1 MPNAPSRAD
10 PARADGPASPS
21 AWLPLGLSLGL
32 VSGVGELVF
41 LGLRKVV
48 LGHWLRLG
56 PHTLWM
62 VPLVQVILATSLAAG
77 LAALQ
82 HRWGGRRLP
91 IVGAALLF
99 FLASLPFAVGQPWI
113 DKRAALVLTA
123 GIATQIGRSGIL
135 WRPVVQRWS
144 PRLFGVLTA
153 VVILVSGGA
162 LLVAAVRERRLIGRL
177 GPAAG
182 DAPNVLLLILD
193 TVRAASM
200 GLYGYEH
207 DTSPNLARTAG
218 EGVRFDWAF
227 APSPWTLPSH
237 ASFFT
242 GRWPHEL
249 SADWATPLDR
259 RDPTVAE
266 AFSRAGYA
274 TGGFAANYSY
284 LMRESGLARGFH
296 RWQPFPAS
304 LAEVIVSSS
313 VGQWIATSR
322 PLRRLVGSQE
332 VLGRKSARAV
342 NGEFVDWLDRLPEGR
357 PFFGVLNYYD
367 AHEPYLPPA
376 SFRDRFGKGAIP
388 VHPGTFFAPRY
399 VLLPPGERRSQDP
412 RVRAAHRAA
421 YDGAIAYL
429 DAEIARLLGDLAH
442 RGILE
447 HTIVVVTSDHG
458 EGMGERDRFVHGTD
472 LYSPTVRVPLL
483 IRFPAR
489 IAPGQV
495 VVEPVSLRDLAATL
509 VDLADLP
516 DSLRVFPG
524 VSLLPG
530 ASPVGLGSAPSPV
543 LLSVW
548 PWENTSQRSFG
559 LVEGDWHYIRTHKGA
574 EELYRY
580 RLDSMEVAGQ
590 PEAAEHAL
598 VMRAMRSRLDAL
610 IAETEL
616 SERPRPGL
624 VHRASWP
631 RNDDALR

>member
-10 PARADGPASPS
+10 PGHADGLASPS
-21 AWLPLGLSLGL
+21 AWLWLGLSLGL

-62 VPLVQVILATSLAAG
+62 VPLLQVVLGISFAAG
-77 LAALQ
+77 LAGLQ
-82 HRWGGRRLP
+82 RRWGGRRLE

-113 DKRAALVLTA
+113 DKRAALLLTA
-123 GIATQIGRSGIL
+123 GIAAQIGRSGIL
-135 WRPVVQRWS
+135 WRPVAQRWS
-144 PRLFGVLTA
+144 PRLFGVLSA
-153 VVILVSGGA
+153 VVILVSGGT
-162 LLVAAVRERRLIGRL
+162 LLVAAVRERSLIGRL

-182 DAPNVLLLILD
+182 VAPNVLLLILD

-207 DTSPNLARTAG
+207 DTSPNLARMAA

-237 ASFFT
+237 ATFFT

-259 RDPTVAE
+259 RDATVAE

-296 RWQPFPAS
+296 RWQPFPVS
-304 LAEVIVSSS
+304 LAEVIASSS

-332 VLGRKSARAV
+332 VLGRKSAHAV
-342 NGEFVDWLDRLPEGR
+342 HGEFLGWLDDLPAGR
-357 PFFGVLNYYD
+357 PFFAVLNYYD
-367 AHEPYLPPA
+367 AHEPYLPPIP
-376 SFRDRFGKGAIP
+376 FRDRFGQGLLP
-388 VHPGTFFAPRY
+388 FHPNTYFAPRY
-399 VLLPPGERRSQDP
+399 VLLAPGERRSLSGEG
-412 RVRAAHRAA
+412 RAAQQAA

-429 DAEIARLLGDLAH
+429 DSEIARLLGDLAQ
-442 RGILE
+442 RGILDR
-447 HTIVVVTSDHG
+447 TIVVVTSDHG
-458 EGMGERDRFVHGTD
+458 EGMGEKDRFVHGTD

-489 IAPGQV
+489 IPLGQV
-495 VVEPVSLRDLAATL
+495 VEEPVSLRDLAATL

-524 VSLLPG
+524 VSLVPWV
-530 ASPVGLGSAPSPV
+530 SPVGLGSGPSPV
-543 LLSVW
+543 LQSVW

-559 LVEGDWHYIRTHKGA
+559 LVEGDWHYIRTHKGG
-574 EELYRY
+574 EQLYRY
-580 RLDSMEVAGQ
+580 RIDSLEVGDQSDAAGH
-590 PEAAEHAL
+590 PE
-598 VMRAMRSRLDAL
+598 VMQAMRNRLDAL
-610 IAETEL
+610 LAETEL
-616 SERPRPGL
+616 SERPRPTL
-624 VHRASWP
+624 VHRAPWP
-631 RNDDALR
+631 GNDALR